1 MDGLKNCWVNFVD
14 LKAIYYM
21 QKLLNEWRQYLT
33 NNLLIEE
40 VNQAREELKAQIE
53 NNPNWLQELP
63 QRIKNKAL
71 IYDDGTYERPIV
83 LLDTQRG
90 PIAFY
95 RSSGTST
102 PGLKEEG
109 EWHIFGG
116 FAPHRTLNYVI
127 LLKNKKSVNLTN
139 GGDKYLTTLSLLLE
153 KAWKEG
159 LITQKQDMFEAAKD
173 NLSKINQKVNNFNQ
187 QSLKTSGKELFLLY
201 NKDNLQAAYINDFLK
216 RNGPKPNGYF
226 DSSTFKDNFGP
237 YDNIDLVG
245 MKPIKSEKLTQFGVS
260 GKILPALSEVA

>member
-1 MDGLKNCWVNFVD
+1 MDD
-14 LKAIYYM
+14 LKKLLGKILQILNAIYSM
-21 QKLLNEWRQYLT
+21 QKLLTEWRKYLT
-33 NNLLIEE
+33 SNLLIEE
-40 VNQAREELKAQIE
+40 VNQAREDLKAQIE
-53 NNPNWLQELP
+53 NNPNWLLDP
-63 QRIKNKAL
+63 QSLIKNKAL
-71 IYDDGTYERPIV
+71 IYDDGNYERPIV
-83 LLDTQRG
+83 LLNTQRG
-90 PIAFY
+90 RIAFY

-116 FAPHRTLNYVI
+116 FAPHRTENYVI
-127 LLKNKKSVNLTN
+127 LLKNKDSVNLTN

-159 LITQKQDMFEAAKD
+159 LITQKQDMFEVAKD
-173 NLSKINQKVNNFNQ
+173 NLSKINQKVDELNQ
-187 QSLKTSGKELFLLY
+187 ESLSTSGKELFLLY

-216 RNGPKPNGYF
+216 RNNYF
-226 DSSTFKDNFGP
+226 KSSIFKDNFGL

-245 MKPIKSEKLTQFGVS
+245 MKPIKSEKLTQFGVQ

>member
-1 MDGLKNCWVNFVD
+1 MLVNFAD
-14 LKAIYYM
+14 LNAIYSM
-21 QKLLNEWRQYLT
+21 QKLLTEWRKYLT

-40 VNQAREELKAQIE
+40 VNQAREDLKAKIE
-53 NNPNWLQELP
+53 NNPNWLQIIP
-63 QRIKNKAL
+63 QSLIKNKAL

-116 FAPHRTLNYVI
+116 FAPHRTQNYVI
-127 LLKNKKSVNLTN
+127 LLKNKKSVDLTN
-139 GGDKYLTTLSLLLE
+139 GGDKYLTILSLLLE
-153 KAWKEG
+153 KAWNKG
-159 LITQKQDMFEAAKD
+159 SIVQKQDMFETAKD
-173 NLSKINQKVNNFNQ
+173 NLDKINQEVNEFNK
-187 QSLKTSGKELFLLY
+187 QSLKTSGKEKFLLY

-216 RNGPKPNGYF
+216 RNGYF
-226 DSSTFKDNFGP
+226 DSSTFKDNFGL
-237 YDNIDLVG
+237 YDDLDLVG
-245 MKPIKSEKLTQFGVS
+245 MKPIKSEKLTQFGVQ

>member
-1 MDGLKNCWVNFVD
+1 MLVNFAD
-14 LKAIYYM
+14 LNAIYSM
-21 QKLLNEWRQYLT
+21 QKLLTEWRKYLT
-33 NNLLIEE
+33 NSLLIEE
-40 VNQAREELKAQIE
+40 VNQAREDLKAKIE
-53 NNPNWLQELP
+53 NNPNWLQIIP
-63 QRIKNKAL
+63 QSLIKNKAL

-116 FAPHRTLNYVI
+116 FAPHRTQNYVI
-127 LLKNKKSVNLTN
+127 LLKNKKSVDLTN
-139 GGDKYLTTLSLLLE
+139 GGDKYLTILSLLLE
-153 KAWKEG
+153 KAWNKG
-159 LITQKQDMFEAAKD
+159 SIVQKQDMFETAKD
-173 NLSKINQKVNNFNQ
+173 NLDKINQEVNEFNK
-187 QSLKTSGKELFLLY
+187 QSLKTSGKEKFLLY

-216 RNGPKPNGYF
+216 RNGYF
-226 DSSTFKDNFGP
+226 DSSTFKDNFGL
-237 YDNIDLVG
+237 YDDLDLVG
-245 MKPIKSEKLTQFGVS
+245 MKPIKSEKLTQFGVQ

>member
-1 MDGLKNCWVNFVD
+1 
-14 LKAIYYM
+14 M